1 MFEFNKIITLYT
13 FTILIVAAWTYNS
26 ITQKKFIFRRTILD
40 IPIFIYLGI
49 FIASTFFSIDLRT
62 SILGYYSRF
71 NGGLISQLAYALLY
85 WAYVS
90 NIKAHEMYK
99 SLLSILSGTFVAA
112 ILAILERN
120 GVFITCGLMSYGYSN
135 SCWVQDVQ
143 NRVFSTLG
151 QPNWL
156 AALLVAVIPVNMHF
170 LIQNTNK
177 VEGSKRS
184 LVPLSGF
191 LLFLT
196 FGALVLA
203 LNYTR
208 SRSGILAFGTSFL
221 LFWLVNLAETKHR
234 HLKLFLI
241 SLALTSI
248 IFLPNYLVNNTASQ
262 SKTTASGTVLENGGT
277 DSGTIRKYVWIG
289 AINIF
294 KHYPILGSGP
304 ETFAFTFPK
313 FKPVEHNMTSE
324 WDFIYN
330 KAHNEYLN
338 YLSTMGLLGFISY
351 LTIIVASLIQIV
363 RSKDKLNK
371 VTFLASYVGIL
382 ITNFF
387 GFSVVAISL
396 LFFLLPALSIIG
408 DTNNI
413 LEYNINVK
421 SKFQKIWLV
430 VLSISVF
437 LTLIQIY
444 RYWKSDIYYNN
455 AKIESRKENYEKAKV
470 EIEKAI
476 DISPKEP
483 VFLSESALIYS
494 EISLNEAQLEN
505 ESSSKAAANI
515 AINNADSAI
524 VLSPENVSYQKIL
537 SSIYYKFSIF
547 SSEYL
552 ILAEDPL
559 KKASQLSPFDPKTH
573 YQIGILSL
581 KNNNIDQGLSS
592 LQKAV
597 VLKPNYKEGRF
608 ALSLTHID
616 LKQYKEAVDNLEYIL
631 NHIDPNDDLTKK
643 YLMEAKSA
651 LK

>member
-1 MFEFNKIITLYT
+1 M
-13 FTILIVAAWTYNS
+13 
-26 ITQKKFIFRRTILD
+26 
-40 IPIFIYLGI
+40 
-49 FIASTFFSIDLRT
+49 
-62 SILGYYSRF
+62 
-71 NGGLISQLAYALLY
+71 GLIS
-85 WAYVS
+85 
-90 NIKAHEMYK
+90 NNK
-99 SLLSILSGTFVAA
+99 SDA
-112 ILAILERN
+112 
-120 GVFITCGLMSYGYSN
+120 
-135 SCWVQDVQ
+135 
-143 NRVFSTLG
+143 
-151 QPNWL
+151 
-156 AALLVAVIPVNMHF
+156 
-170 LIQNTNK
+170 NK
-177 VEGSKRS
+177 SK
-184 LVPLSGF
+184 V

-203 LNYTR
+203 LNYTK

-262 SKTTASGTVLENGGT
+262 SKTTASGTVLESGGT

-304 ETFAFTFPK
+304 ETFAFAFPK

-413 LEYNINVK
+413 LAYNINVK

-444 RYWKSDIYYNN
+444 RYWKSDMYYNN
-455 AKIESRKENYEKAKV
+455 AKIESRKENYEKAKI